1 MKKQL
6 LCTSAIALGVT
17 AAAPASA
24 QSWDLDWGGYM
35 NQHVA
40 WSDSSGSG
48 TPVVSDY
55 DGVDTLNNSE
65 IHFTPSVT
73 LDNGLTFGV
82 NIQLEGNNS
91 RNGAGEGDNYIDE
104 SYMTISSDQIGK
116 IVIGDENSAGY
127 LSMVGAPQVTSMYI
141 NSPSISAF
149 LPFTAAG
156 VGISFRDAMHS
167 SYTEV
172 AGNNDVNRITY
183 YTPNFSGFTAGISYA
198 ATGSVNAS
206 NNYSVDRNG
215 VNEVSD
221 IFDIGL
227 NYSGTIGS
235 VDLNLG
241 ARWGTG
247 SVNSFNNSRPV
258 VINGTTTFYSV
269 GDPSTWGVG
278 GTIGFSGFT
287 IGGHYAE
294 NDNGGFSGFNG
305 IGGRSDSSGWSFGA
319 TYDAPGPWAFEA
331 LTFQGKSDSDP
342 TLVGGD
348 NKYEAY
354 QIGANR
360 DVGPGVSW
368 SIYGVWAKEDNKDT
382 IGTDLDD
389 GYIIGTAIN
398 LSF

>member
-6 LCTSAIALGVT
+6 LCTSAIALGVS

-48 TPVVSDY
+48 LPAASDY

-82 NIQLEGNNS
+82 NIQFEGNN
-91 RNGAGEGDNYIDE
+91 NGGGATGVDE

-127 LSMVGAPQVTSMYI
+127 LSMVGAPQVTTMYI
-141 NSPSISAF
+141 NSPSISGF

-156 VGISFRDAMHS
+156 VGFSFRDAKYS

-183 YTPNFSGFTAGISYA
+183 YTPNFSGFTAGVSYA
-198 ATGSVNAS
+198 ATGSVNAG

-215 VNEVSD
+215 PGEVSD

-235 VDLNLG
+235 VDLNAG

-247 SVNSFNNSRPV
+247 SVNAFNNTRNV
-258 VINGTTTFYSV
+258 VINGNNVTYSV
-269 GDPSTWGVG
+269 GDPETWGVG
-278 GTIGFSGFT
+278 ATIGFSGFT

-294 NDNGGFSGFNG
+294 NDNGGFGGSNG
-305 IGGRSDSSGWSFGA
+305 IAGKADSSGWSFGA

-331 LTFQGKSDSDP
+331 LTFQGESDSDP
-342 TLVGGD
+342 ALGVGKD
-348 NKYEAY
+348 DYEAY
-354 QIGANR
+354 QIGATR

-368 SIYGVWAKEDNKDT
+368 SIYGIWAKADDKST
-382 IGTDLDD
+382 LGTDLDD
-389 GYIIGTAIN
+389 GYIVGTSIN